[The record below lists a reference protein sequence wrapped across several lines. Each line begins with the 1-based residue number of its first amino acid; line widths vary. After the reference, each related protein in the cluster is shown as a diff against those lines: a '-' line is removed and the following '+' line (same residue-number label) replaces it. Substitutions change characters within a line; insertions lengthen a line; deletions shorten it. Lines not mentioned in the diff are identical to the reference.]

1 MKTQLLSAREVSNQ
15 YQKLESDYKALTERY
30 TDKIEHS
37 QEVASVLSKDIFELN
52 YTFRSTT
59 TTQIESQEDLLR
71 KLEIVIKQ
79 FSMDRE

>member
-15 YQKLESDYKALTERY
+15 YQKLEGDYRQLTERY

-37 QEVASVLSKDIFELN
+37 QEVAAILSKDIFELN
-52 YTFRSTT
+52 YTFRNTT